1 MDILGTIWF
10 CLLAA
15 LGFGFVIFIHEL
27 GHFLFAKWA
36 GVRVD
41 RFSIGF
47 GPVILRRQIGET
59 EYALSLLPLGGYV
72 KMLGQEDT
80 PTEITGAAKTDPR
93 SYLAKSWKWQSA
105 ILLGGVLFNLISSYI
120 ILLGLAWWGK
130 PTIEP
135 VVGHVEAEIIDEQG
149 HPQPSPAVRLGLRQ
163 GDRIL
168 TLNGD
173 RIREFDNLFMGI
185 VASGTEPLVLTVQRR
200 DAQGQSQTLRLPT
213 EGPGIP
219 AAPDFREGRLTLGIK
234 PMSGTD
240 VFASADANGDLPAG
254 APRMHEHILALN
266 GTPVAAG
273 TNGSQLRDLLV
284 PLAGTSV
291 SFTFAGSDGERTV
304 TLPYAGE
311 QFDQGMALGFPAQ
324 INALV
329 DGADAAGLK
338 PGDVVVAVD
347 GKSVVG
353 SSGFVG
359 ATRGALNAGRAM
371 TVRVWRA
378 GSEVDVI
385 LQGRDLHGRLMMG
398 VMATAV
404 SGYLPVLPTIDGKPS
419 PLAAAGVKPGDA
431 IVQIGGGKNTSPLK
445 PVEMGVVS
453 GGTRVLI
460 ELSPDD
466 GVAIQKSEKP
476 WRIAQVF
483 GATGTPSLIQ
493 SLSGKRVVR
502 VDGPTLEFTTRDGIA
517 DSQSARALSEAGWRT
532 LTEGLK
538 PGDWITGIVPF
549 SNRSIA
555 VEIIRGAGD
564 VRSVTVTPRDLGVQ
578 IMLKPMALA
587 TYQLESWTEAFTIA
601 NVAAYTM
608 VVKTL
613 QLIPRFFTPT
623 RDGGLDPNKALTGP
637 IGIFTALKGSV
648 EQLGFARFL
657 ELMALIGLNLFL
669 VNLLPIPVTDGGQ
682 LMFLAIETITGR
694 QLAPWARN
702 FAMYIGLAMVLSLMV
717 YVIGLDLLRLIGLH

>member
-1 MDILGTIWF
+1 MDILGTVWF

-80 PTEITGAAKTDPR
+80 PTEVTGEAKTNPR
-93 SYLAKSWKWQSA
+93 SYLAKSWKWQAA

-130 PTIEP
+130 PTIQP
-135 VVGHVEAEIIDEQG
+135 VVGEIQAEVVDEQG
-149 HPQPSPAVRLGLRQ
+149 HRQPSPAVRLGLRL

-173 RIREFDNLFMGI
+173 KIREFDNLFMGI
-185 VASGTEPLVLTVQRR
+185 VASGTEPLVLTVERR
-200 DAQGQSQTLRLPT
+200 DAQGQSQVLRLPA

-240 VFASADANGDLPAG
+240 VLDAADAHGNLPDG
-254 APRMHEHILALN
+254 APRMHERIVALN
-266 GTPVAAG
+266 GTPLPAG
-273 TNGSQLRDLLV
+273 TNGLQLRDQLV
-284 PLAGTSV
+284 PLIGTNV
-291 SFTFAGSDGERTV
+291 SFTFAGGAGERTV
-304 TLPYAGE
+304 ALPYAGE
-311 QFDQGMALGFPAQ
+311 MFDQERALGFPAL
-324 INALV
+324 IASLV
-329 DGADAAGLK
+329 DGADPDGLK
-338 PGDVVVAVD
+338 PGDVIVSVD
-347 GKSVVG
+347 GKPVVG
-353 SSGFVG
+353 ASGFVG
-359 ATRGALNAGRAM
+359 ATRASLNAGKPMAI
-371 TVRVWRA
+371 RVWRA
-378 GSEVDVI
+378 GSEIDVTI
-385 LQGRDLHGRLMMG
+385 TGRDLYGRLMMG
-398 VMATAV
+398 VAPIAV

-419 PLAAAGVKPGDA
+419 PLAEAGIKPGDA
-431 IVQIGGGKNTSPLK
+431 IIQVTPNKGGVLK
-445 PVEMGVVS
+445 PIEMGVVS
-453 GGTRVLI
+453 GGERVLI
-460 ELSPDD
+460 GLSPDD
-466 GVAIQKSEKP
+466 SVAIQKGEKP
-476 WRIAQVF
+476 WRIARLF
-483 GATGTPSLIQ
+483 GATGTPSLIEA
-493 SLSGKRVVR
+493 LRGKRVVR
-502 VDGPTLEFTTRDGIA
+502 VNGPTLEFTTRDGIA
-517 DSQSARALSEAGWRT
+517 GSQAPRELSEVGWRA

-549 SNRSIA
+549 TNRSVA
-555 VEIIRGAGD
+555 VEIVRGAGEAK
-564 VRSVTVTPRDLGVQ
+564 SVTVTARDLGVQ
-578 IMLKPMALA
+578 ILLKPMAMG
-587 TYQLESWTEAFTIA
+587 TYQLESWTEAFSIA

-613 QLIPRFFTPT
+613 QLIPRFFTAT
-623 RDGGLDPNKALTGP
+623 RDGGLDPNKSLTGP

-669 VNLLPIPVTDGGQ
+669 INLLPIPVTDGGQ
-682 LMFLAIETITGR
+682 LMFLAIETVTGR

-717 YVIGLDLLRLIGLH
+717 YVIGLDILRLIGLN